1 MKTLLIIAA
10 RGGSKGLKNKN
21 LLKLNNKSLTFI
33 TLDKVKN
40 YKFIDKILLTS
51 DSSKILKE
59 SDYFKNII
67 QIKRPKKLALDKSNI
82 FLAVRHAVEELKKKI
97 NWVPEVV
104 LLTTPTTPFKKK
116 THFSRCVKI
125 LKSNKTNSVITIRE
139 PDYPTYWMMFKKKNI
154 VKNIFKN
161 GNRIKRRQE
170 APKTFQPAGTVYAFK
185 IEILDELIKKN
196 KIFPLKGTYGVVVP
210 KKESINIDTIH
221 DYNYAK
227 IFKKN

>member
-21 LLKLNNKSLTFI
+21 LLKLKNKSLTFI

-40 YKFIDKILLTS
+40 YKFIDKMLITS
-51 DSSKILKE
+51 DSAKILKE
-59 SDYFKNII
+59 SDFFKNII
-67 QIKRPKKLALDKSNI
+67 QIKRPKRLALDKSNI
-82 FLAVRHAVEELKKKI
+82 FLAAKHAVTELKKKI
-97 NWVPEVV
+97 NWVPKIV

-116 THFSRCVKI
+116 AHFLKCTKI
-125 LKSNKTNSVITIRE
+125 LRNNKANSAITIRE
-139 PDYPTYWMMFKKKNI
+139 PDYPTHWMMFKKKNI
-154 VKNIFKN
+154 VQNIFKN
-161 GNRIKRRQE
+161 GNKIKRRQE

-185 IEILDELIKKN
+185 IEVLDELIKKN
-196 KIFPLKGTYGVVVP
+196 KIFPLKDTYGVVVP
-210 KKESINIDTIH
+210 KQESINIDTIH